1 MATHQASLSLGF
13 SRWKYCSRLLFP
25 SPVHAR
31 LDLIA
36 KIPQDWANKLLEGTN
51 KTLCT
56 PGPSRKKHWPH
67 KRLSQTCLWVL
78 KDLWWRWV
86 STVSCHWVRGREY
99 SSPCSHS
106 VCWYKSFWIIII
118 SVEKKNLC
126 LLYLF
131 PCGSPVFQHF
141 CWESCFFS
149 ILLPWL
155 LCQKSGEYIYVDL
168 FLDFLLQDFF

>member
-1 MATHQASLSLGF
+1 MATHQAPLSLWF
-13 SRWKYCSRLLFP
+13 SRWKYCSGLTFP
-25 SPVHAR
+25 SPMYAR
-31 LDLIA
+31 WDLIA
-36 KIPQDWANKLLEGTN
+36 KIAHDWANKLLGGTN
-51 KTLCT
+51 KTLWT
-56 PGPSRKKHWPH
+56 PGPSRKKQWPL

-86 STVSCHWVRGREY
+86 STVSCNWVRGPEN
-99 SSPCSHS
+99 SSPGSYRL
-106 VCWYKSFWIIII
+106 CWYKSFWIIII
-118 SVEKKNLC
+118 SVEKTIFV
-126 LLYLF
+126 YLF

-155 LCQKSGEYIYVDL
+155 LCQKSGEYIYGDL